1 MIKKIVNELVSIIV
15 PVYNTPQYKLGQT
28 IQTLMNQT
36 YHNLEII
43 FIDDGS
49 NKETHDYLDKMVSS
63 LNSRMIE
70 VKVYHLENGGVS
82 KARNYGVLK
91 ASGTWICFVD
101 SDDMIS
107 RFYIEILL
115 KSAIEAE
122 VPIASCGFK
131 KIADPNEIQELDN
144 IDYKTKVYYAEDV
157 WKNVNTGYVWNKIY
171 RKDIIEN
178 IEFDERKSLAE
189 DFLFVNQVFEKNPVC
204 AVSDKI
210 LYWYLIN
217 PYSSTSLLSSKQCKQ
232 AIDAYEYGLNI
243 FYVKNNINLYNGRLL
258 GQVVWM
264 LRYIE
269 ALENEKYIDTQ
280 QEYLKV
286 RLFCKKTVGM
296 VKINS
301 CGLYERVS
309 FYVITKFPMLIG
321 VIYLKIIRQIRI
333 IRLNLRKVKNEKGKN
348 RR

>member
-1 MIKKIVNELVSIIV
+1 MIKKTVNELVSIIV
-15 PVYNTPQYKLGQT
+15 PVYNTPQYKLEQT

-49 NKETHDYLDKMVSS
+49 NKETHDYLDKIVLN
-63 LNSRMIE
+63 LNSRMIKA
-70 VKVYHLENGGVS
+70 KVYHLENGGVS
-82 KARNYGVLK
+82 KARNYGISK

-131 KIADPNEIQELDN
+131 KISDPIEMQELDN
-144 IDYKTKVYYAEDV
+144 IDYKMKVYYKEDV

-171 RKDIIEN
+171 RKDIIN
-178 IEFDERKSLAE
+178 SIEFDEGKTLAE

-243 FYVKNNINLYNGRLL
+243 FYIKNNINLYNSRLL
-258 GQVVWM
+258 GQVIWM

-269 ALENEKYIDTQ
+269 ALENEKHVEAR
-280 QEYLKV
+280 QEYIKV
-286 RLFCKKTVGM
+286 RLFCKRVVGTVKM
-296 VKINS
+296 NS
-301 CGLYERVS
+301 CGLYERMS
-309 FYVITKFPMLIG
+309 FYIITKFPMFIG
-321 VIYLKIIRQIRI
+321 VIYLKLVRRVRI
-333 IRLNLRKVKNEKGKN
+333 MRLNFRKIKNENSKK
-348 RR
+348 